1 MTKLTELDLEF
12 DFSGAV
18 NAYQFD
24 SDELHGASN
33 GQRVDFIAEYNDR
46 YRFIE
51 VKDPDHPEATNP
63 EAFVAKFSQEKLVN
77 SLAGKFRDTF
87 FFKTQCS
94 EYDQN
99 KKIDYIVLLSCAAI
113 EDAMMLT
120 KQDLLHQKIPIQ
132 HARWTGKPEI
142 SCTLMNLQKYK
153 EIFGSDSVRRISEG
167 AE

>member
-1 MTKLTELDLEF
+1 MTKLIELDLEF

-24 SDELHGASN
+24 SDELHGAST

-94 EYDQN
+94 EYDPN

-113 EDAMMLT
+113 DDAMMLT
-120 KQDLLHQKIPIQ
+120 KQDLLHRKIPIQ
-132 HARWTGKPEI
+132 HANWSGQPVI
-142 SCTLMNLQKYK
+142 SCSLMNLQKYK
-153 EIFGSDSVRRISEG
+153 ELFGEESIRRISEG
-167 AE
+167 TA